1 MDGERIEETFLVI
14 MRKLAEQKQKRSEL
28 GLAVETSATPE
39 TMRGEARELFR
50 RVSYRL
56 SRRLQNRT
64 GR

>member
-1 MDGERIEETFLVI
+1 MI

-28 GLAVETSATPE
+28 ELTVETGATPE

-50 RVSYRL
+50 RASYRW
-56 SRRLQNRT
+56 SRKLQNRT